1 MTDQDQ
7 RMNLKLQEYQVLNI
21 WLGQMINHLRLIEQ
35 QLARKNGDI
44 HLLSGKQNLKH
55 DINEVSKQAAQLTK
69 EIADYFNVKYG
80 LKIKSLEREKK

>member
-7 RMNLKLQEYQVLNI
+7 KMMLKLQEYQVLNI
-21 WLGQMINHLRLIEQ
+21 WLGQLINHLRIIEQ

-44 HLLSGKQNLKH
+44 HLLSGKQNLQH
-55 DINEVSKQAAQLTK
+55 DIKEVSKTATKLTL

-80 LKIKSLEREKK
+80 LKIKSLEKA